1 MRWSSLKLG
10 EVVFD
15 LSHLDDFKFDL
26 IVPSK
31 DGKPE
36 QRYEFG
42 VVFSMHCFTTTE
54 YAEDGTWP
62 HEREYRDSREV
73 RLFDEERYEL
83 SKHLPEV
90 VRGIATRQ
98 CFLDPEHEGDYFLVE
113 KIVQEKSLS
122 YHVFFKLSQ
131 AATKQQMTLYVKSAY
146 VPDRPARRKTPAPV
160 RFSVIA
166 HNVKMGKSVKKPR

>member
-1 MRWSSLKLG
+1 
-10 EVVFD
+10 
-15 LSHLDDFKFDL
+15 LSHLDDFTFDL
-26 IVPSK
+26 VVPSK

-36 QRYEFG
+36 QRYEIG

-62 HEREYRDSREV
+62 REREYRDSREA

-83 SKHLPEV
+83 SKHLPEI
-90 VRGIATRQ
+90 VRGISNRQ
-98 CFLDPEHEGDYFLVE
+98 CFLDPENDRDYFLVE
-113 KIVQEKSLS
+113 RIGEEESRS

-131 AATKQQMTLYVKSAY
+131 AASKKQMTLYVKSAY
-146 VPDRPARRKTPAPV
+146 VPDRPARPKKPTPV

-166 HNVKMGKSVKKPR
+166 HNVKIGKSVKKPR